1 MLPEKSSCSRPIEKY
16 LRVVGYFRCRPISDS
31 PSDLRLITSKTAVVI
46 MRAPLQPSSDSIGRP
61 DPNGLRFERQHPV
74 RVLGRKYTNLI
85 ELLDFFFGEP
95 DLYSGEIVPYTV
107 DYRYYLLA
115 GEYRNY
121 GYYDGYDDGD
131 YILAYTDRY
140 RYGLQSQSLEIRE
153 MSIVSRGYWS
163 GLIGSLDYCC
173 RKNKNIDE
181 TADSLV

>member
-1 MLPEKSSCSRPIEKY
+1 M
-16 LRVVGYFRCRPISDS
+16 VVGYFRCRPISDS
-31 PSDLRLITSKTAVVI
+31 HSDLRLITSKTAVVI

-61 DPNGLRFERQHPV
+61 GPNGLRFERQHPV

-85 ELLDFFFGEP
+85 ELL
-95 DLYSGEIVPYTV
+95 
-107 DYRYYLLA
+107 
-115 GEYRNY
+115 
-121 GYYDGYDDGD
+121 DGD